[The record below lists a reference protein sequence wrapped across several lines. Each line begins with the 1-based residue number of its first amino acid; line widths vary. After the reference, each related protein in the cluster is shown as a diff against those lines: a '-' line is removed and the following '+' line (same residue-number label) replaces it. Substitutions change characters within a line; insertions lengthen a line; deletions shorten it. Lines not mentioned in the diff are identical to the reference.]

1 MPLRQIARRDVER
14 EHTRCEAAGA
24 RRFVDDIIEPS
35 ETRRY
40 LVMALEALTAK
51 RELRPLKRRSGVA
64 AKPDGG
70 AARKKRK
77 AEHPKPKRDYDR
89 GSKKRKMKKM
99 ARGTAKR

>member
-1 MPLRQIARRDVER
+1 MNTTALSREER
-14 EHTRCEAAGA
+14 KKK
-24 RRFVDDIIEPS
+24 
-35 ETRRY
+35 
-40 LVMALEALTAK
+40 K
-51 RELRPLKRRSGVA
+51 R
-64 AKPDGG
+64 

>member
-1 MPLRQIARRDVER
+1 MNSTALNREER
-14 EHTRCEAAGA
+14 KQK
-24 RRFVDDIIEPS
+24 
-35 ETRRY
+35 
-40 LVMALEALTAK
+40 K
-51 RELRPLKRRSGVA
+51 R
-64 AKPDGG
+64 

>member
-1 MPLRQIARRDVER
+1 MDSTALSREER
-14 EHTRCEAAGA
+14 KKK
-24 RRFVDDIIEPS
+24 
-35 ETRRY
+35 
-40 LVMALEALTAK
+40 K
-51 RELRPLKRRSGVA
+51 R
-64 AKPDGG
+64 